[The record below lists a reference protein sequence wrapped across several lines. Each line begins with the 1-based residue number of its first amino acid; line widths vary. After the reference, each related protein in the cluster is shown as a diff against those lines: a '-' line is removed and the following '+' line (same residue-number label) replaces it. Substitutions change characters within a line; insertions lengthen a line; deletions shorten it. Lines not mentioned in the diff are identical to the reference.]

1 MGALP
6 QCVLQGG
13 CCKEQGRS
21 KAEGWMER
29 DSKRPLLPPAIRDA
43 ATLTP
48 AMCGKSVSFQVI
60 AS

>member
-1 MGALP
+1 MGVLP

-13 CCKEQGRS
+13 LLEQGRS
-21 KAEGWMER
+21 RAEGWMER

-48 AMCGKSVSFQVI
+48 AMCGKSVSF
-60 AS
+60 